1 MTSAYTSI
9 DDIDDVVIAGTGG
22 AGLRTALGMA
32 GSGLKTA

>member
-22 AGLRTALGMA
+22 AGLRTALGWPA
-32 GSGLKTA
+32 PG